1 MEKTDKT
8 QLLLECICLLREFGR
23 KPFDIIDRIL
33 NLEPG
38 YARKIHEKHYKA
50 YQGWTKKYATDSL
63 HRFYKD
69 TITVLEIISRA
80 APGSV
85 EMWEKLLTDP
95 DSTQADRERAA
106 KALLEWTK
114 VYISSKEKAGV
125 REMIPKAMLEAHDEA
140 ERLGGHLGK
149 MLGSALD
156 IDQKEPS

>member
-1 MEKTDKT
+1 MSNGDKT

-23 KPFDIIDRIL
+23 KPFDLIDRIL

-38 YARKIHEKHYKA
+38 HARKIHEQHYKA
-50 YQGWTKKYATDSL
+50 YQGWTKKYATDAL

-69 TITVLEIISRA
+69 QITVLEMLSRC
-80 APGSV
+80 APATV
-85 EMWEKLLTDP
+85 EMWENALNDP
-95 DSTQADRERAA
+95 DASQDKRERAA
-106 KALLEWTK
+106 KAILEWTK
-114 VYISSKEKAGV
+114 LYISSKEKAGV

-156 IDQKEPS
+156 IDQKDPS